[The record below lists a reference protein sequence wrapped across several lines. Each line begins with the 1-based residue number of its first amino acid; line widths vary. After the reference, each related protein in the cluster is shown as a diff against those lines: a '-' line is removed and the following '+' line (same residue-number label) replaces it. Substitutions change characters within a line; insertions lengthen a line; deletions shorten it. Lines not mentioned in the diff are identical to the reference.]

1 MYLSEYKI
9 EEQGMKSLGIFIF
22 LFSLI
27 ITAFAQKK
35 RTVFDDVRFIIEPA
49 RIINTVSS
57 DISPVFINDSLY
69 FTSVPEEYFHKTRRE
84 KKNTDF
90 YNMYSASIDKQG
102 IITSTRKLVPGFG
115 NDFHEGPADYCE
127 ATGELFVTVSN
138 VNNFEKVQKMIPVEN
153 IRLGLVIK
161 KKINGKWITVDKL
174 PFNDKRYHFAQP
186 AISTTGDTL
195 IFSSDMKPNYGNT
208 DLFMSIRRNKEWT
221 APVNLGSEINTS
233 GSELFPTFI
242 KGNILSFASNGQTIN
257 YGGLDIYYCNFPNL
271 NKVEILS
278 NEINTRA
285 DEFGLVIHK
294 NGKVGY
300 FSSNRNIETEDDIF
314 RLEIQKIYKSVIGHV
329 LDSVVNL
336 PIDSA
341 KIIIYNCKDEIVGI
355 QYSDSIGNFSFEI
368 KEGECLKAEILK
380 VGYETNKFDISGL
393 DNQEFRLKLKQFYEI
408 FVMDNGNPL
417 PNASVTFDDE
427 KKLFTNDRGILSLA
441 LPLPANCEFII
452 QEDGY
457 VSQILLPKTP
467 DNHALTRDTV
477 NLYQKKI
484 KTVFFTSIVNTVSGE
499 LKILQESTSVFD
511 QIIKILNLN
520 PDIKVEIGWHT
531 DSRGDDSDNGRL
543 SANRAS
549 FAVRYIAN
557 NGIEKNRIS
566 GKGYGESQLLNR
578 CKNGVECS
586 EEEHR
591 ENRRIELKITGILKP
606 QLNNPEVE

>member
-90 YNMYSASIDKQG
+90 YNIYSASIDKQG

-257 YGGLDIYYCNFPNL
+257 YGGLDIYFSIFPLLDSVQIL
-271 NKVEILS
+271 NRD
-278 NEINTRA
+278 INTA
-285 DEFGLVIHK
+285 FDEFGLVMNK
-294 NGKVGY
+294 NGNVGY
-300 FSSNRNIETEDDIF
+300 FSSNRIPYDDDDIF
-314 RLEIQKIYKSVIGHV
+314 RLDIEKLYNIFNGKI
-329 LDSVVNL
+329 LDSDTNL
-336 PIDSA
+336 PIINA
-341 KIIIYNCKDEIVGI
+341 KILIFDCKGDTIDI
-355 QYSDSIGNFSFEI
+355 LHSDSFGNFFFEI
-368 KEGECLKAEILK
+368 GKMECTQVEILK
-380 VGYETNKFDISGL
+380 DGYENNFRNISGL
-393 DNQEFRLKLKQFYEI
+393 ESFEFRIKLK
-408 FVMDNGNPL
+408 
-417 PNASVTFDDE
+417 
-427 KKLFTNDRGILSLA
+427 
-441 LPLPANCEFII
+441 
-452 QEDGY
+452 
-457 VSQILLPKTP
+457 
-467 DNHALTRDTV
+467 
-477 NLYQKKI
+477 
-484 KTVFFTSIVNTVSGE
+484 
-499 LKILQESTSVFD
+499 
-511 QIIKILNLN
+511 
-520 PDIKVEIGWHT
+520 
-531 DSRGDDSDNGRL
+531 
-543 SANRAS
+543 
-549 FAVRYIAN
+549 
-557 NGIEKNRIS
+557 
-566 GKGYGESQLLNR
+566 
-578 CKNGVECS
+578 
-586 EEEHR
+586 
-591 ENRRIELKITGILKP
+591 
-606 QLNNPEVE
+606 